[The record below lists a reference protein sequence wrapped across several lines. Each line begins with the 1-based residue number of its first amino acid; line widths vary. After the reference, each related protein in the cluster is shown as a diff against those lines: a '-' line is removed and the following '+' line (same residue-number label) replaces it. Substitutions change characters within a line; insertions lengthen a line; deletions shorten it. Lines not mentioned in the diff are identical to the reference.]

1 MSLMLF
7 DASNVNKTLQDAV
20 DQWVSRISMVEFSC
34 ECKEQLLLGSGLRPE
49 MFYTKHREEYEIL
62 DTPDILHIKVQDRE
76 IRDNSIEIKE
86 VLYLNGTRYV
96 FNSAM
101 LYEGSGN
108 FGHWRCMA
116 KFEDKSVILN
126 DDHMPVTGSM
136 IDLNLGT
143 DLIFCRS
150 DLYIRGH
157 GFGKDKAIKE
167 LDTGSSSKFRCKVC
181 EKGLAKS
188 HFLRHHVLVDHR
200 DNCCDECDEYFGNLE
215 MLCKHIKAIHLE
227 EDRTCVVCSERFD
240 TTESVE
246 QHIRLFHPISL
257 SEEQQND
264 GVTNLNNIDSSI
276 PPKQDNDYSP
286 KKKFRTE
293 DNSQSGQLYEPNEK
307 YSASIQSKEN
317 VSTTSRIPVKKGVK
331 ILTKEILESEVQKS
345 GGGIK
350 IKRVESEFDKSAD

>member
-1 MSLMLF
+1 
-7 DASNVNKTLQDAV
+7 
-20 DQWVSRISMVEFSC
+20 
-34 ECKEQLLLGSGLRPE
+34 
-49 MFYTKHREEYEIL
+49 
-62 DTPDILHIKVQDRE
+62 
-76 IRDNSIEIKE
+76 
-86 VLYLNGTRYV
+86 
-96 FNSAM
+96 
-101 LYEGSGN
+101 
-108 FGHWRCMA
+108 
-116 KFEDKSVILN
+116 
-126 DDHMPVTGSM
+126 M

-317 VSTTSRIPVKKGVK
+317 VSTTSRIAGKKGVK
-331 ILTKEILESEVQKS
+331 ILTKEILESEVEKS
-345 GGGIK
+345 GGGIT
-350 IKRVESEFDKSAD
+350 IKKVECDLDKSTDKADGPWEDRNSIEVTIHYSMIGQENLNPRSINLTNLLKRGFPKCLASKRFKYYSWLRFKYYANEVSTIDSFIFRRIVLATLEKGQRLLYLSQKC